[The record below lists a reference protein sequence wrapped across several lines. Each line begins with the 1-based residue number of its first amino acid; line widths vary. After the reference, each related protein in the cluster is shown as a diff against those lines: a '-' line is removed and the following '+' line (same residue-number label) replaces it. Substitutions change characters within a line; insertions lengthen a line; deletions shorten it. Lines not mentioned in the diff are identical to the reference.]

1 MTKAVISLGSNLGDR
16 EANIKFALNSIA
28 EISDIQ
34 IVKTSSIYESEPV
47 GGIDQASFLNAVVVV
62 ETNLNP
68 NDLLENLQTIENLA
82 GRTREIKWGPRT
94 LDLDIIDIEGFV
106 SNTEKLQVPHPRA
119 LERKFVL
126 QPLAEIYPNWK
137 LFSQDVKDLV
147 HDVSDQVVNIWGT
160 S

>member
-16 EANIKFALNSIA
+16 EANIEFGLNSIDGF
-28 EISDIQ
+28 SDIQ

-47 GGIDQASFLNAVVVV
+47 GGPDQTSFLNAVVVV

-68 NDLLENLQTIENLA
+68 NELLDKLQTIENSA

-94 LDLDIIDIEGFV
+94 LDLDIIDVEGFV
-106 SNTEKLQVPHPRA
+106 SNTEKLKVPHPRA

-126 QPLAEIYPNWK
+126 QPLAEIFPDWK
-137 LFSQDVKDLV
+137 LYSRDVKDLL
-147 HDVSDQVVNIWGT
+147 HEVSHQVVNIWGAP
-160 S
+160 